1 MMNPFAIKKDRTN
14 RRAAM
19 AWGAIAACV
28 FLLQSQPSLAQSN
41 GAQHP
46 WQKMQM
52 PTVAEVKQ
60 SWEAPPPEYGPE
72 PYYGLNGLVDRE
84 VLSRDLD
91 KAVKLG
97 FHAVTVQPG
106 RGNKEAYL
114 SPEYF
119 AMFKVLVEEAKK
131 RDLRVWIIDDA
142 GYPSGFAG
150 GLITDKTPELRMQA
164 LTIAQTLLV
173 KGGETLKQTVG
184 PDSVA
189 ATATNV
195 AGEHAAVPI
204 VSRAIA
210 WTAPPGG
217 DWTVRVVDHVFR
229 TSPTASA
236 TNLTHLKDTT
246 QSVEDYMDPAAT
258 AAWIQFT
265 HEGYYKAMP
274 EEFGKTII
282 GFRGDE
288 PDYSISGLPWTPK
301 FFDNFQQVKG
311 YDIRPYLGA
320 LLLSAGG
327 GGGRPRPAV
336 AEQGA
341 PTTATPAQA
350 TLAPTTPPA
359 PPIQLTDAEVRAKGD
374 YYDVFSQMFRDGFFK
389 PQGLWCAAHGV
400 EYQVHLNHE
409 EMEMQ
414 LVRSEG
420 EFERDMKYVQVP
432 GIDAIWHQIWTDTI
446 ADYPRL
452 ASSTAHIYGHPRSF
466 TESFGAYRPVPDVTM
481 ARYVLNEQIIRGI
494 NLTEGMSYG
503 ASSPPDPQRAPP
515 AAVTPTVAGAAAV
528 PPRPPSAMS
537 DPAWPTLMDYIR
549 RLSYV
554 MSMGRPAAQ
563 VALYIPSSS
572 MWLGDSAS
580 DTAFVSAE
588 RMLAERQIDFD
599 IINLD
604 ALATDLKNDGRGRFV
619 TMSGNLY
626 RVVILPSLAVIS
638 QAELDRLKVFAK
650 EGGKVL
656 FLGRT
661 PTLISQKTMMDSRM
675 ATPEDFAWATVETSA
690 QLPPTPTPPANA
702 PATPPGPL
710 VVPEAIETALNKVI
724 GTREINLDSPD
735 PALKVM
741 TRQLKDAKVYL
752 FFNEGAKPI
761 SHTVTFNAAC
771 TPDSACGVYTGTG
784 LSAFTDAPTVL
795 ESWDPETGTITP
807 VAWDS
812 WDKYHISGTLKLELK
827 PYETDLLIER

>member
-1 MMNPFAIKKDRTN
+1 MQVQLEETKSRSAK
-14 RRAAM
+14 AGWA
-19 AWGAIAACV
+19 AIAACV
-28 FLLQSQPSLAQSN
+28 LVLFAQSSL
-41 GAQHP
+41 GQTSVAQQS

-60 SWEAPPPEYGPE
+60 TWNAPPPEYGPE
-72 PYYGLNGLVDRE
+72 PYYGLNGLVNRE
-84 VLSRDLD
+84 VLQRDLD
-91 KAVKLG
+91 KAVSLG

-119 AMFKVLVEEAKK
+119 ALFKILVEEAKK

-150 GLITDKTPELRMQA
+150 GLITSQKPELRMQA
-164 LTIAQTLLV
+164 LTIAQTLPV
-173 KGGETLKQTVG
+173 KAGETLKQAVG

-189 ATATNV
+189 ATATNA
-195 AGEHAAVPI
+195 AGERVAVPI
-204 VSRAIA
+204 VSGAIA
-210 WTAPPGG
+210 WTAPTGG

-236 TNLTHLKDTT
+236 TNLTRQKDTT

-288 PDYSISGLPWTPK
+288 PDYSIAGLPWTPK
-301 FFDNFQQVKG
+301 FFDRFQQVKG
-311 YDIRPYLGA
+311 YDIRPYVA
-320 LLLSAGG
+320 AMLLSS
-327 GGGRPRPAV
+327 GGRGETAV
-336 AEQGA
+336 K
-341 PTTATPAQA
+341 
-350 TLAPTTPPA
+350 
-359 PPIQLTDAEVRAKGD
+359 LTDAELRAKAD
-374 YYDVFSQMFRDGFFK
+374 YYDVFSLMFRDGFFK
-389 PQGLWCAAHGV
+389 PQGEWCAAHGV

-452 ASSTAHIYGHPRSF
+452 ASSAAHIYGHPRSF
-466 TESFGAYRPVPDVTM
+466 TESFGAYRPAPDVTM
-481 ARYVLNEQIIRGI
+481 ARYVFNEQIIRGI

-503 ASSPPDPQRAPP
+503 ASSPPDPQRVPPP
-515 AAVTPTVAGAAAV
+515 AATPAVAGAVA
-528 PPRPPSAMS
+528 PPRPTSAMA
-537 DPAWPTLMDYIR
+537 DAGWPVLMDYIR
-549 RLSYV
+549 RVSYV

-580 DTAFVSAE
+580 DVAFVSTE

-604 ALATDLKNDGRGRFV
+604 ALATDLKEDKSGRFE
-619 TMSGNLY
+619 TLSGNYY

-638 QAELDRLKVFAK
+638 QAELDRLKAFAK
-650 EGGKVL
+650 GGGKVL

-661 PTLISQKTMMDSRM
+661 PALISQKTIMDSR
-675 ATPEDFAWATVETSA
+675 AAVPADFAWATVETSA

-710 VVPEAIETALNKVI
+710 VVPTAIETALNKVV

-752 FFNEGAKPI
+752 FFNEGAEA
-761 SHTVTFNAAC
+761 SAHSVTLHATGNTVELWDTATGKVSPMA
-771 TPDSACGVYTGTG
+771 TTAGKGVV
-784 LSAFTDAPTVL
+784 SV
-795 ESWDPETGTITP
+795 
-807 VAWDS
+807 
-812 WDKYHISGTLKLELK
+812 KLELK
-827 PYETDLLIER
+827 PYETKLLMER